1 MCKYILLFAKLFRSK
16 QNSQIEDARLIRDK
30 AEVNIEKIY
39 EGDGGMDF
47 DEAEEK
53 KMIQQD
59 LVRISNLAFSKKKV
73 SEFVSCYFAMLGV
86 GCTIVASEI
95 NYFRNLD
102 DKNKDHVITLLII
115 SNISTFPLSTLITFN
130 LFYLVFSVIASN
142 LLYIQWKK
150 TKSNLYELDNL
161 INTGL
166 WKHIIIEIL
175 LSLVMSY
182 PSLYGSVYIETA
194 NDFSNG
200 KEFVTNDLMLCFMI
214 FCRLHF
220 LCRAIV

>member
-1 MCKYILLFAKLFRSK
+1 
-16 QNSQIEDARLIRDK
+16 
-30 AEVNIEKIY
+30 
-39 EGDGGMDF
+39 
-47 DEAEEK
+47 
-53 KMIQQD
+53 
-59 LVRISNLAFSKKKV
+59 
-73 SEFVSCYFAMLGV
+73 
-86 GCTIVASEI
+86 
-95 NYFRNLD
+95 
-102 DKNKDHVITLLII
+102 
-115 SNISTFPLSTLITFN
+115 
-130 LFYLVFSVIASN
+130 VIASN

-166 WKHIIIEIL
+166 WKHIVIEIL